1 MPRILRLI
9 GSISVVVMLV
19 AWGVE
24 PRTARADDC
33 LAQPNSSAPAGNH
46 WYYHTDRATQRKCWY
61 LRALDQPAQQPT
73 AQATSQATPTDP
85 IPLEESAASG
95 GVPISAPPGASTS
108 SLPHIKMLSVVPD
121 PLTPP
126 MAIVQAP
133 IATQTAAQTEGTSTE
148 SVQPTSDARAPADD
162 AQDAA
167 QATASPNGAGG
178 ANVVVSVPV
187 EMSLVAAF
195 GLVVAGF
202 LFRIAMTAR
211 RRRIFIVRPGSHWL
225 DYRNEHELYDEQQ
238 SARPVHQRKE
248 LINDFIDRPEPLCMD
263 DRNEHELRDRQ
274 QPSGPVW
281 QWNKKPIQDL
291 QGSPIPD
298 ASDYRPHRPSRNDYD
313 LQKNPHRRDRD
324 SDVANEISKP
334 EDMLEQ
340 LKRDI
345 DRVLSPKV
353 A

>member
-187 EMSLVAAF
+187 EMSLVAAL

-211 RRRIFIVRPGSHWL
+211 RRRIFTTQPKPEEAIAKLGRQPGGGLIVPPDAFTIVHDQLLVRLAQQHGVPAVYS
-225 DYRNEHELYDEQQ
+225 YRQSVAQGGLMSYGPDPFDNFRRSASYVDRILKGAKPADLPVQQ
-238 SARPVHQRKE
+238 PTKFE
-248 LINDFIDRPEPLCMD
+248 LIINLKTAKT
-263 DRNEHELRDRQ
+263 L
-274 QPSGPVW
+274 G
-281 QWNKKPIQDL
+281 L
-291 QGSPIPD
+291 
-298 ASDYRPHRPSRNDYD
+298 
-313 LQKNPHRRDRD
+313 
-324 SDVANEISKP
+324 DVPRALLARADEVI
-334 EDMLEQ
+334 E
-340 LKRDI
+340 
-345 DRVLSPKV
+345 
-353 A
+353 